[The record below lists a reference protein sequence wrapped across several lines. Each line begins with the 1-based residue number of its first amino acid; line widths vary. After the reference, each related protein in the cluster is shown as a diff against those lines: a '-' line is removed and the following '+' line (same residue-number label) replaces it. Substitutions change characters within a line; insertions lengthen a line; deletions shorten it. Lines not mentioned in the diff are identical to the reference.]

1 MSNAVHDRKAAEAA
15 FWRAHAARLD
25 ADLTALPTGSRTGAY
40 QSEADRARA
49 LAEAIERELEETKPP
64 TPLHRSSAAQV
75 RCRKARICTYPNCDC
90 LLAAAG

>member
-49 LAEAIERELEETKPP
+49 LAEAIERELEESKPP
-64 TPLHRSSAAQV
+64 TPLHLQV
-75 RCRKARICTYPNCDC
+75 RCFKARICTYPNCDC
-90 LLAAAG
+90 QQAAAG